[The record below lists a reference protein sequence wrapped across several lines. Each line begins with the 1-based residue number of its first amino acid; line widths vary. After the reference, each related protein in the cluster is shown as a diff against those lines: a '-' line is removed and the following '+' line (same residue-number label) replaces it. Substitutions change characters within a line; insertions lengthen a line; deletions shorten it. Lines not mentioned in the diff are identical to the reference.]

1 MFSTCFSVYSDFLTD
16 WYQHW
21 IREFQLGN
29 RVHRKLWEVSIIAET
44 LRSHEMLKIGKSGVE
59 FGCGNGFLAKSFE
72 RYGAQILATDMFDPS
87 WQETHGGGVGLN
99 AKNVDMNWIDGAG
112 GCDSVD
118 PEKYDFSYSACS
130 MDHCGSVWLT
140 KRFLLNQMN
149 ALKPGAVAVHTA
161 EYTISRGLPRE
172 GSTSW
177 MDWQDIVDI
186 KNLAESC
193 GYEIAPINWNIG
205 ADIQDHQIDFSPY
218 EGESHLKVEV
228 SGGRWGT
235 CVAFMLKKSKPG
247 VFWVPVEEGI
257 AREQLAQR
265 SHSQT

>member
-1 MFSTCFSVYSDFLTD
+1 MFSTCFSVYADFQSE

-21 IREFQLGN
+21 IREFQLGP
-29 RVHRKLWEVSIIAET
+29 RIHRKLWEVAIICET
-44 LRSHEMLKIGKSGVE
+44 LKSQGALRSPLRGVE
-59 FGCGNGFLAKSFE
+59 FGCGNGFLAKSLE
-72 RYGAQILATDMFDPS
+72 AYGPTILATDLFGPS
-87 WQETHGGGVGLN
+87 WIGTHGGGAGLN
-99 AKNVDMNWIDGAG
+99 AKNVDMNWIDGASG
-112 GCDSVD
+112 HTAVNV
-118 PEKYDFSYSACS
+118 EAYDFSYSACS

-149 ALKPGAVAVHTA
+149 VLTLGGVAVHTA

-177 MDWQDIVDI
+177 MDCSDVVDMQS
-186 KNLAESC
+186 LAESC
-193 GYEIAPINWNIG
+193 GYEMAPINWNIG
-205 ADIQDHQIDFSPY
+205 SHAQDHQIDIPPY

-235 CVAFMLKKSKPG
+235 CIAFALRKTKPG
-247 VFWVPVEEGI
+247 VYWIPVEEDI
-257 AREQLAQR
+257 AREQIAQR